1 MAAFFIVGVL
11 KIDAMQYIPYAFVN
25 WIVPIFSLTY
35 GFTGFAIWKINKD
48 AGNSPAESEA
58 SAAGDSLRECGL
70 RRAPA
75 SATQPH
81 SGHKRPRRSLPCGA
95 RLPRQREAVP

>member
-11 KIDAMQYIPYAFVN
+11 KIDAMQYIPYASRQLDR
-25 WIVPIFSLTY
+25 PLFSLTY

-58 SAAGDSLRECGL
+58 
-70 RRAPA
+70 
-75 SATQPH
+75 
-81 SGHKRPRRSLPCGA
+81 
-95 RLPRQREAVP
+95 

>member
-1 MAAFFIVGVL
+1 MMELLNEFLSGSVAWGV
-11 KIDAMQYIPYAFVN
+11 PYAFVN

-58 SAAGDSLRECGL
+58 
-70 RRAPA
+70 
-75 SATQPH
+75 
-81 SGHKRPRRSLPCGA
+81 
-95 RLPRQREAVP
+95 